1 MTNAQGKPPET
12 SRDPRAQREDMTR
25 LIREEAER
33 RRTSEEAS
41 HVGERRS
48 RIPYRLVA
56 ILVLATVTV
65 IATTRSVT
73 EVMVFLKHPGETP
86 VRDITLEEVDRLVP
100 TTSVTA
106 DGKTLVVNVG
116 AGWESLD
123 HEERSRR
130 FTSLCGV
137 LANRFYHGAR
147 LVASGGRVLGQWA
160 DGLIRVE

>member
-1 MTNAQGKPPET
+1 MTNAQDPTPGT
-12 SRDPRAQREDMTR
+12 TRDPRAHREDMTR
-25 LIREEAER
+25 LVREEAAR

-41 HVGERRS
+41 HAGERKS
-48 RIPYRLVA
+48 RIPYRLLA

-65 IATTRSVT
+65 IAATRSVS

-86 VRDITLEEVDRLVP
+86 VRGMSLVEVDRLVP
-100 TTSVTA
+100 SVSLGV

-130 FTSLCGV
+130 FTSLCSV

-147 LVASGGRVLGQWA
+147 LVAPSGRVVGNWA
-160 DGLIRVE
+160 EGLIRVE

>member
-1 MTNAQGKPPET
+1 MTNARGPAPET
-12 SRDPRAQREDMTR
+12 NQDPRAQREDMTR

-33 RRTSEEAS
+33 RRSSEAAS
-41 HVGERRS
+41 QAGQRKS
-48 RIPYRLVA
+48 RIPFRLIA
-56 ILVLATVTV
+56 ILALATVTLV
-65 IATTRSVT
+65 AGTRSVT

-86 VRDITLEEVDRLVP
+86 AREITLTEVDRLVP
-100 TTSVTA
+100 STSLGV

-116 AGWESLD
+116 TDWASLD

-147 LVASGGRVLGQWA
+147 LVAASGRVVGSWSQ
-160 DGLIRVE
+160 GLIRVE